1 MSIQE
6 GIACLPSLT
15 RKSISHVKTCLE
27 CGGRVEVSGVAFSGG
42 THQED
47 ARVRVMCVCVCL
59 LRESGNLVVRY
70 FVTMYRRAVQRLN
83 EGI

>member
-47 ARVRVMCVCVCL
+47 ARVRVMCVCVFT
-59 LRESGNLVVRY
+59 SGVGKFGCQLFCDYVPQSSA
-70 FVTMYRRAVQRLN
+70 TPQ
-83 EGI
+83 